1 MKRIF
6 LFFLFF
12 CCFLSISM
20 KADEIDMRGSFA
32 ADTSRS
38 LIVPVQVFI
47 TDQFLEVDFNTSLGV
62 IDLSIYDDE
71 GNVVYQQIMVA

>member
-1 MKRIF
+1 
-6 LFFLFF
+6 
-12 CCFLSISM
+12 M